1 MRAALEAGD
10 DEAVKVAHEAI
21 GRLLACPVAGPMGKP
36 DAATLADPHDARE
49 EHRGADVVDLGSARA
64 KRGGRS

>member
-21 GRLLACPVAGPMGKP
+21 GRLLAGPVTGPMGKP
-36 DAATLADPHDARE
+36 DAAPLADPHDVRE